1 MNKPF
6 QERILVVDDEKI
18 ITDKLMEILIKEG
31 IVECTGNGE
40 EALNKLYEDY
50 CAVIICDIGMPVMD
64 GIEFYN
70 RAVKMYPSI
79 KDRFIFHVSDSDLK
93 KHISF
98 FEKNNL
104 KYVNK
109 NLEMKTL
116 KKIVAD
122 ILNQPDK

>member
-1 MNKPF
+1 MDKPW
-6 QERILVVDDEKI
+6 QERILVVDDEKT

-31 IVECTGNGE
+31 MVECAGNGV

-50 CAVIICDIGMPVMD
+50 CAVVITDVGMPVMD

-79 KDRFIFHVSDSDLK
+79 KDRFIFHASDSDLK

-98 FEKNNL
+98 FERNNL

-109 NLEMKTL
+109 NLEMQTL
-116 KKIVAD
+116 RKIVAD
-122 ILNQPDK
+122 FLNQTNK